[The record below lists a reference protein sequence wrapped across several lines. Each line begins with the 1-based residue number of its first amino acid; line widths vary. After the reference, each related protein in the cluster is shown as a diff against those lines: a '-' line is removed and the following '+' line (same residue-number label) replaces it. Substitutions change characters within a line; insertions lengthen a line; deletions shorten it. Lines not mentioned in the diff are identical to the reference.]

1 VAAGVGSAVKL
12 DANIGNSIG
21 WGEADRFQTDP
32 VLVVTH
38 SGTLYLLD
46 LKTGAELQRLTIGGT
61 VIGTPAV
68 WKEELSR

>member
-21 WGEADRFQTDP
+21 WGEADRFQTD
-32 VLVVTH
+32 TH